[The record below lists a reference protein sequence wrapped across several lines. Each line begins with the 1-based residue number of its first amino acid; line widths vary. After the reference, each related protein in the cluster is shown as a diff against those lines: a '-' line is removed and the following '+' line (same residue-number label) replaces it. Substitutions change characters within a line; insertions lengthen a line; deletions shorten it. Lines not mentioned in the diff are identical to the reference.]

1 VGGAEEVRQRV
12 EEAIWGML
20 PELAPLAAGEFLAE
34 FKRRTGWE
42 YRFGAVKEVVKE
54 LEHGQWE
61 VRVDRGED
69 VVVVPGGGCY
79 AVETTV
85 MWLIDTY
92 NERFWVI
99 DVDIGGARALPE
111 GECRAALRAEEGEE
125 GWEEE
130 EEGWGELEGEDWEE
144 EEEW

>member
-1 VGGAEEVRQRV
+1 MGSAEEVRQRV

-54 LEHGQWE
+54 LKHGQWK
-61 VRVDRGED
+61 VRVDRAED
-69 VVVVPGGGCY
+69 VVVASGRCY

-92 NERFWVI
+92 NEHFWVI
-99 DVDIGGARALPE
+99 DVDIGGARELPE
-111 GECRAALRAEEGEE
+111 GECRTGEGEDWEEE
-125 GWEEE
+125 GWEE
-130 EEGWGELEGEDWEE
+130 WDGEDWEE
-144 EEEW
+144 EEEEW

>member
-1 VGGAEEVRQRV
+1 MGGAEEVRQRV

-42 YRFGAVKEVVKE
+42 YRFGAVKEVVKK
-54 LEHGQWE
+54 LEHGQWK
-61 VRVDRGED
+61 VRVDRVEG

-92 NERFWVI
+92 NECFWLI
-99 DVDIGGARALPE
+99 DVRARARKRIPLSS
-111 GECRAALRAEEGEE
+111 L
-125 GWEEE
+125 
-130 EEGWGELEGEDWEE
+130 
-144 EEEW
+144 